1 MYSHDQSATFPVA
14 GNDLEQPLSSA
25 ALAVQPGGA
34 YFKGEERLDP
44 SPSPSSHSDA
54 IDFKSLIDAALPN
67 NPDQIVPPTPPSPS
81 PPILVVEK
89 EKLEVATASFDAG
102 RQAKEVVGA
111 VPAQYIGATKGL
123 EGEEKM
129 AEVVEIQEAPRNL
142 EEKERAMR
150 EGEELK
156 KLMEKETRELEA
168 MEEKLV
174 VV

>member
-1 MYSHDQSATFPVA
+1 MYSHDQSTTFPVA

-44 SPSPSSHSDA
+44 SPSPSLSDP
-54 IDFKSLIDAALPN
+54 IEFKSIVDAALPN
-67 NPDQIVPPTPPSPS
+67 NPDQIVPPPPPS
-81 PPILVVEK
+81 PILVVEK

-129 AEVVEIQEAPRNL
+129 ADVVEVQEAPRNL
-142 EEKERAMR
+142 EEKERAIR

-156 KLMEKETRELEA
+156 KLIEKETRELEA

-174 VV
+174 VGV